1 MRANDPDISVK
12 GRQSAADGA
21 AFLDFKKLAQ
31 SFPQLGCVLAAVG
44 ADGMLNRGLQQF
56 LLDFGED
63 GYGALDARNVA
74 AINEFPDHASPMR
87 GRVGPASGT

>member
-1 MRANDPDISVK
+1 MRTNQPDTPAQ
-12 GRQSAADGA
+12 GGQSAADGA

-31 SFPQLGCVLAAVG
+31 SFPQIWRVLAAVG
-44 ADGMLNRGLQQF
+44 ADGMLDRGLQQF
-56 LLDFGED
+56 PLVFGED

-87 GRVGPASGT
+87 GRVDPASGT